1 MFRDAASRT
10 RSGALA
16 QSRALAARPLR
27 HGDPLAEILRSP
39 STPNRQLAIATSR
52 LIDEAL
58 RGSAAALFERL
69 RKEEAGP
76 ELPITVPGSRTLTLP
91 LRICVCVDES
101 GSVASTD
108 PGGEAPRATLLAC
121 EWLDE
126 YSENPRDRIGLVR
139 FAERADSI
147 SPARAGSARG
157 VIELALAHG
166 GHDLGGGTQLAP
178 AITEIRRMLGGHLRE
193 YRLALLV
200 TDGQVAESDEE
211 LRRLFGRLR
220 ASLDSVY
227 LIALDADGAWS
238 SQTHHRYESLGLSGV
253 IPLQKAGGGEL
264 AAAIASVLVHE
275 AGLAVVHAE
284 GSGRRR

>member
-1 MFRDAASRT
+1 M
-10 RSGALA
+10 
-16 QSRALAARPLR
+16 
-27 HGDPLAEILRSP
+27 
-39 STPNRQLAIATSR
+39 
-52 LIDEAL
+52 
-58 RGSAAALFERL
+58 
-69 RKEEAGP
+69 
-76 ELPITVPGSRTLTLP
+76 P

-108 PGGEAPRATLLAC
+108 PGGEARRATLLAC
-121 EWLDE
+121 DWLDE

-157 VIELALAHG
+157 AIEQAFTHAG
-166 GHDLGGGTQLAP
+166 RDLGGGTQLAP
-178 AITEIRRMLGGHLRE
+178 AITEIRRMLGGRLRE
-193 YRLALLV
+193 YRLALLI
-200 TDGQVAESDEE
+200 TDGQVVESDEE

-227 LIALDADGAWS
+227 LIALDADGSWS
-238 SQTHHRYESLGLSGV
+238 SQTHYRYESLGLSGV

-275 AGLAVVHAE
+275 AGLAVVH
-284 GSGRRR
+284 GDGRGRRR